1 MNILIIMSFRGGG
14 GGRGGGRGRGRMGGY
29 GMGPSGLCQCP
40 KCGKKVSHRPGIPC
54 NQIICP
60 ECGIPMMRRGI
71 NQISPRTVQ
80 NWGQNLAVNQISP
93 RTVQNWGQNPA
104 VNQISPRSIQNWGQ
118 QERFPIVDKN
128 KCNGCGECVNQCPNG
143 AISLKDD
150 KAVINLIK
158 CQNCRICEDIC
169 PVNAIH

>member
-1 MNILIIMSFRGGG
+1 MSFRGGG

-60 ECGIPMMRRGI
+60 ECGIPMMRQGI
-71 NQISPRTVQ
+71 NQIPLKS
-80 NWGQNLAVNQISP
+80 I
-93 RTVQNWGQNPA
+93 QNWGQNPA
-104 VNQISPRSIQNWGQ
+104 VNQIPPRSIQNNRQ
-118 QERFPIVDKN
+118 QEKPPIVDKN

-143 AISLKDD
+143 AMSIKDD

-158 CQNCRICEDIC
+158 CQNCRICENIC